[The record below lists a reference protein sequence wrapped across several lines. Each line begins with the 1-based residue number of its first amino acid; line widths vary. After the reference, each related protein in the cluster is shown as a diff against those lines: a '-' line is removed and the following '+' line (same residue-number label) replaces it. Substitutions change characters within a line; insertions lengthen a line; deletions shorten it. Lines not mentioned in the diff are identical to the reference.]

1 MSDSWYGIFTI
12 FVQDREVRLRVSVG
26 VALESLGNTNR
37 ELLRYA
43 ELALHQAKH
52 SGKHRFEFFHEEME
66 EDAIRRMEVESE
78 LTVAIEK
85 KELELYYQPIVD
97 LKNRELLGFEALV
110 RWQHPTKGLILPGE
124 FIPVAERSGL
134 ILGLGDWVLQAA
146 AEQLQKWRK
155 IPKWVQR

>member
-1 MSDSWYGIFTI
+1 M
-12 FVQDREVRLRVSVG
+12 
-26 VALESLGNTNR
+26 
-37 ELLRYA
+37 
-43 ELALHQAKH
+43 
-52 SGKHRFEFFHEEME
+52 
-66 EDAIRRMEVESE
+66 ESE

-146 AEQLQKWRK
+146 AEQFKSGGK